1 MDLGLTADE
10 EEFRTELR
18 DFLRA
23 NPPPPDT
30 GFPAQ
35 RAWQQTLFEG
45 GWVAPHWPASLGGR
59 SAGFMQYAIYV
70 EELARARAPQP
81 ANRVGI
87 NLAGP
92 TLLSH
97 GTVEQQ
103 RRFLSPILSAEDIWC
118 QLFSEPDAGSDLGS
132 LRTRAM
138 PDGEGWRVSGQKV
151 WTSYATE
158 ARYGILLART
168 PASDESGRH
177 SRISYFVCDM
187 KSPGVEIRPLRQIT
201 GECEFN
207 EVFLSEVWLGPDSL
221 VGALGD
227 GWRVANTTLAHE
239 RGTAFPLKEQVV
251 QRIFLDR
258 MLDDARHMPVDPPLR
273 DELARCYVEA
283 EIFRFL
289 NLGTLTRLS
298 RGEEPGAESSLVKLH
313 WSLLSQHLHE
323 TEIAL
328 DGASAIASLR
338 DGRGGASSP
347 PAWRELLWSRA
358 ASIAGGTSEIQRNI
372 IGERILGLPRE
383 PRAERDLGQS

>member
-1 MDLGLTADE
+1 
-10 EEFRTELR
+10 
-18 DFLRA
+18 
-23 NPPPPDT
+23 
-30 GFPAQ
+30 
-35 RAWQQTLFEG
+35 
-45 GWVAPHWPASLGGR
+45 
-59 SAGFMQYAIYV
+59 
-70 EELARARAPQP
+70 
-81 ANRVGI
+81 
-87 NLAGP
+87 
-92 TLLSH
+92 
-97 GTVEQQ
+97 
-103 RRFLSPILSAEDIWC
+103 
-118 QLFSEPDAGSDLGS
+118 
-132 LRTRAM
+132 
-138 PDGEGWRVSGQKV
+138 
-151 WTSYATE
+151 
-158 ARYGILLART
+158 
-168 PASDESGRH
+168 
-177 SRISYFVCDM
+177 M

-347 PAWRELLWSRA
+347 PAWREFLWSRA